1 MVARLTPDQKAAC
14 SNHVGVSDS
23 IFVSHYHHHIIIII
37 IIVIIIVNDTNSLV
51 EALLYAV
58 YRPTFLHMAATS
70 PPTDFFPCINEVNFK
85 NSTLILIYYK
95 KQWSIV

>member
-37 IIVIIIVNDTNSLV
+37 IIVIIIVNDTNSLL
-51 EALLYAV
+51 EALLYTV
-58 YRPTFLHMAATS
+58 YRPSLVYFFAHGR
-70 PPTDFFPCINEVNFK
+70 DFSANRFF
-85 NSTLILIYYK
+85 SLY
-95 KQWSIV
+95 Q